1 MKDKLNILWTSE
13 SRDTFFNMLSMYTIN
28 AKKRGWWK
36 EVNVI
41 IWGGSARLTGTDT
54 QVQSEIMEMIAQGI
68 HIEACQDCAERYGV
82 SEILKRSGIIV
93 RYMGEPMTAYLKAD
107 EKFIFV

>member
-1 MKDKLNILWTSE
+1 M
-13 SRDTFFNMLSMYTIN
+13 
-28 AKKRGWWK
+28 
-36 EVNVI
+36 NVI

-68 HIEACQDCAERYGV
+68 HIEACQDCTERYRV
-82 SEILKRSGIIV
+82 SETLKKLGVTV
-93 RYMGEPMTAYLKAD
+93 RYMEEPLTTYLKAD